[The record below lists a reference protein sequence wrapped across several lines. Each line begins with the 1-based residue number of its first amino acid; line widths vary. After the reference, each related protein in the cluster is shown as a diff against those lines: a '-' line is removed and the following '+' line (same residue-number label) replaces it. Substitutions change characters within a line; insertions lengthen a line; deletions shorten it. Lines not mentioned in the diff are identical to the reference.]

1 MAEISVLVPV
11 YNVEL
16 YLKECLDSLINQ
28 SFRDIEI
35 ICVDDGSTDE
45 SGNILDQYAIS
56 DSRIKVIHKE
66 NTCLLYTSDAAD
78 D

>member
-56 DSRIKVIHKE
+56 DSI
-66 NTCLLYTSDAAD
+66 LLF
-78 D
+78 